1 MLIKQL
7 ISLILLLSV
16 LTESTLSY
24 YQDYWYAETTSKETS
39 LSEID
44 ELKES
49 DNSFYLQSKDHHLS
63 PRTSLLAENRITCF
77 HFSET
82 LPEDACRS
90 VASPPPE
97 VC

>member
-1 MLIKQL
+1 MLIKQIIPL
-7 ISLILLLSV
+7 LLLLSV
-16 LTESTLSY
+16 FTESTRSY
-24 YQDYWYAETTSKETS
+24 YQDCWYAEISSKETN

-49 DNSFYLQSKDHHLS
+49 DTSFCLQSRDYHLS
-63 PRTSLLAENRITCF
+63 PRTILLAEKKTTCF

-82 LPEDACRS
+82 VPDDACAS

-97 VC
+97 AC

>member
-1 MLIKQL
+1 MLIKQFIPL
-7 ISLILLLSV
+7 LLLLSV

-24 YQDYWYAETTSKETS
+24 YQECWYAEMTSNEIN

-49 DNSFYLQSKDHHLS
+49 DTSFCLQSRDHLS
-63 PRTSLLAENRITCF
+63 PRTILPAEKKTTSF

-82 LPEDACRS
+82 VPDDACAS

-97 VC
+97 IC

>member
-1 MLIKQL
+1 MMIKQVIAL
-7 ISLILLLSV
+7 LLLLSV

-24 YQDYWYAETTSKETS
+24 YQDCWYAEMTSNEIN

-44 ELKES
+44 DLKES
-49 DNSFYLQSKDHHLS
+49 DTSFCLQSKDHHLS
-63 PRTSLLAENRITCF
+63 PRTIFLAEKKTTRF

-82 LPEDACRS
+82 VPDGACAS